1 MSALLEFGVAIAKP
15 SNDLIDNAQKIG
27 KARDQLELSNMEDIF
42 RFVTE
47 QVYMDGKSLS
57 ETYESEIEEIL
68 SDLQEVGTQRSEKS
82 AASYDRFRPTFMRR
96 SFEPT
101 CIEYEVVDYE
111 YVCAEWSQ

>member
-1 MSALLEFGVAIAKP
+1 
-15 SNDLIDNAQKIG
+15 
-27 KARDQLELSNMEDIF
+27 MEDIF

-68 SDLQEVGTQRSEKS
+68 SDLQEKGTQRSEKN
-82 AASYDRFRPTFMRR
+82 AASYDRFRPTFPTMMRR